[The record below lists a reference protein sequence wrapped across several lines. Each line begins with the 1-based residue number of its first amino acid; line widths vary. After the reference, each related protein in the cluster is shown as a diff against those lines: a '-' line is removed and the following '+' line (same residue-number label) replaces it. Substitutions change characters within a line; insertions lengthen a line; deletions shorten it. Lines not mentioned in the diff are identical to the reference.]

1 MVSIQIKIMLMMDQ
15 DDMDYFRNQICL
27 GNYKDDDAKK
37 IEIMVSIQIKM
48 MIAMDQDD
56 KKYVGN

>member
-1 MVSIQIKIMLMMDQ
+1 MQMMDQ
-15 DDMDYFRNQICL
+15 DDMDYFRNQIYL

-56 KKYVGN
+56 KTYVGN